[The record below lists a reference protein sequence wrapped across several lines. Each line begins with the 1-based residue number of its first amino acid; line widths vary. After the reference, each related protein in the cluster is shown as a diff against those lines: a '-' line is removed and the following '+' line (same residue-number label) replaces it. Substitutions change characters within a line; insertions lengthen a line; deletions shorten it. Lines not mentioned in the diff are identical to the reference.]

1 MLADFTTTPAARK
14 GTKVVRLLQGSKFN
28 QGRTAVESFVRQF
41 AIQKA
46 ATPFALFV
54 IDFTVF
60 TGPAVWL
67 LTSSTWRSSP
77 SINQGGIVASLLTH
91 SSGLFLVGVVLAA
104 VVCFFCVQGAA
115 VLIRGDRVQFRGSRY
130 SRLQPTDPVG

>member
-1 MLADFTTTPAARK
+1 MHADFTTTPAARK
-14 GTKVVRLLQGSKFN
+14 GTKVVRLLQGSKSN

-41 AIQKA
+41 PIQKA
-46 ATPFALFV
+46 AAPFALFV

-104 VVCFFCVQGAA
+104 VVCFFFFFLRSGCSRADQRRPGAIQGQQVQP
-115 VLIRGDRVQFRGSRY
+115 IT
-130 SRLQPTDPVG
+130 TD